1 MIGRWLATA
10 WQASLTK
17 SVAGAAL
24 GAVLSWLMTS
34 DVDPLIVGIGAAVI
48 PLVTNALNKY
58 DPRYGRGKQIPLSDL
73 ATSHEFPIE
82 GEE

>member
-58 DPRYGRGKQIPLSDL
+58 DPRYGRGKQTPLSDL

-82 GEE
+82 GEQ

>member
-58 DPRYGRGKQIPLSDL
+58 DPRYGMGKQTPLSDL

-82 GEE
+82 GEQ